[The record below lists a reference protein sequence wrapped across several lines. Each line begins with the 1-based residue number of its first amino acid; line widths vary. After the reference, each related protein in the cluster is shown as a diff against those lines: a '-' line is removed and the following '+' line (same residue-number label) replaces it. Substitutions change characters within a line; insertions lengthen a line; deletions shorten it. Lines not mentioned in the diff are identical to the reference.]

1 MQGEGT
7 ENSYC
12 LASNLRALRRQMK
25 WSQED
30 LAERIGLNRGNIAS
44 YENGSAEPKICN
56 LVKLARIFDV
66 SVIDLTLTDLREGQP
81 VVGSTWNDPG
91 KLPLAMFSGLVAQLE
106 KEADDLQQAI
116 KGLHCYFKIKLKN
129 AGGVPGDVQ
138 FVTEH
143 FEQLHDMAQ
152 HLLQAHQQLLT
163 NIRQQLPADC
173 RPTSGQDQMQTG

>member
-1 MQGEGT
+1 
-7 ENSYC
+7 
-12 LASNLRALRRQMK
+12 MK

-66 SVIDLTLTDLREGQP
+66 SVIDLTLKDLRNGQAG
-81 VVGSTWNDPG
+81 VTALWRDSG
-91 KLPLAMFSGLVAQLE
+91 KLPMAMFSGLEQLE
-106 KEADDLQQAI
+106 REAEDLQQAI
-116 KGLHCYFKIKLKN
+116 KGVHCYFKLKLKN
-129 AGGVPGDVQ
+129 AGGLPGDIR

-143 FEQLHDMAQ
+143 FDQLHEMAQ

-163 NIRQQLPADC
+163 NIRDQLPPEDLVA
-173 RPTSGQDQMQTG
+173 PTMDSK